1 MDPVLPRPRAA
12 APSPSSL
19 PSPSSSPSSSTAVD
33 GCGCPDG
40 PASRDAGSFS
50 RRSLLKAL
58 GIGAMTLVATE
69 NVHTQVAF
77 AAPGYTGDVLVVLS
91 LRGGMDGLSAV
102 VPGGDPDYYRLRPS
116 IAVPQSSLLGL
127 DGTFGLHPAMAPLL
141 PLWKAGRLGAVHG
154 VGLPGASRSHFA
166 AMEDMEKAAPG
177 TSLRTGWLDRTLGT
191 RTVNGGAAG
200 TFQAV
205 SLTGSQTPTLLAGPA
220 PELTLKK
227 LEGFELKGPNNDV
240 ERARWT
246 KAYTAL
252 HAEGPPTVAE
262 SGRAALA
269 AAATLSGTL
278 ATTSAGSGYPDSDL
292 GASLRDIARMIKAG
306 IGVQVAAV
314 DSGDWDMHAGL
325 GTGGGGWMKDKL
337 AELSTALAAFDTDL
351 GARMSGVTVLTISEF
366 GRRAGENGSGG
377 LDHGH
382 GNLML
387 ALGGGVVGG
396 RVHGKWPGLAASA
409 LDDGAVASVTDYRDV
424 IGEVLQKRCGAG
436 SLAEVFPGFSSA
448 GALGLVRAR

>member
-1 MDPVLPRPRAA
+1 MDRPVPLPRTGD
-12 APSPSSL
+12 
-19 PSPSSSPSSSTAVD
+19 SSTTTTD

-40 PASRDAGSFS
+40 PGAGSFS
-50 RRSLLKAL
+50 RRSMLKAL
-58 GIGAMTLVATE
+58 GLGAMTLLATE
-69 NVHTQVAF
+69 QVHTQVAF

-127 DGTFGLHPAMAPLL
+127 DGTFGLHPALAPLL

-191 RTVNGGAAG
+191 RAAAG

-205 SLTGSQTPTLLAGPA
+205 SMTGSQTPTVLAGPA
-220 PELTLKK
+220 PELTLKR
-227 LEGFELKGPNNDV
+227 LEGFALAGPGDSAV
-240 ERARWT
+240 ERTRWT

-262 SGRAALA
+262 TGRAALA
-269 AAATLSGTL
+269 AAATISGTL
-278 ATTSAGSGYPDSDL
+278 SATPAGSGYPDTDL
-292 GASLRDIARMIKAG
+292 GRSLRDLARMVKAG
-306 IGVQVAAV
+306 VGVQVAAV
-314 DSGDWDMHAGL
+314 DYGDWDMHSGL
-325 GTGGGGWMKDKL
+325 GAAGGGWMMDKL
-337 AELSTALAAFDTDL
+337 TELATALAAFDADL
-351 GARMSGVTVLTISEF
+351 GALMSGVTVLTISEF
-366 GRRAGENGSGG
+366 GRRAAENGSGG

-396 RVHGKWPGLAASA
+396 RVHGKYPGLSASA

-424 IGEVLQKRCGAG
+424 IGEVLTKRCGAG

-448 GALGLVRAR
+448 GALGLVRSR

>member
-1 MDPVLPRPRAA
+1 MARPVPLPRTQPG
-12 APSPSSL
+12 APSPSS
-19 PSPSSSPSSSTAVD
+19 SSATSATTTA
-33 GCGCPDG
+33 GCGCPDERSG
-40 PASRDAGSFS
+40 AGSFS

-58 GIGAMTLVATE
+58 GVGAMTLVATE
-69 NVHTQVAF
+69 HVHTQVAF

-102 VPGGDPDYYRLRPS
+102 VPGGDPDYYRLRPT

-127 DGTFGLHPAMAPLL
+127 DGTFGLHPALVPLL

-191 RTVNGGAAG
+191 RSVNGGAAG

-205 SLTGSQTPTLLAGPA
+205 SMTGSQTPQMLAGPA
-220 PELTLKK
+220 PELTLKR
-227 LEGFELKGPNNDV
+227 LEGFALAGPGDSAV
-240 ERARWT
+240 EKARWT
-246 KAYTAL
+246 KAYAAL

-262 SGRAALA
+262 TGRAALA
-269 AAATLSGTL
+269 AAATISSTLGSTPAGT
-278 ATTSAGSGYPDSDL
+278 GYPDTDL
-292 GASLRDIARMIKAG
+292 GKSLRDLARMVKAG
-306 IGVQVAAV
+306 VGVQAAAV
-314 DSGDWDMHAGL
+314 DYGDWDMHSGL
-325 GTGGGGWMKDKL
+325 GAAGGGWMKDKL
-337 AELSTALAAFDTDL
+337 TELATALAAFDADL
-351 GARMSGVTVLTISEF
+351 GSLMSGVTVLTISEF
-366 GRRAGENGSGG
+366 GRRADENGSGG

-387 ALGGGVVGG
+387 ALGGGVAGG
-396 RVHGKWPGLAASA
+396 KVHGRYPGLGASA
-409 LDDGAVASVTDYRDV
+409 LDNGAVASVTDYRDV

-436 SLAEVFPGFSSA
+436 SLSEVFPGFSSA
-448 GALGLVRAR
+448 GALGLVRSR

>member
-1 MDPVLPRPRAA
+1 MDPALPRPRSA
-12 APSPSSL
+12 
-19 PSPSSSPSSSTAVD
+19 PSSSSVSSATSATSVE

-40 PASRDAGSFS
+40 PGAGSFS

-58 GIGAMTLVATE
+58 GVGAMTLVATE
-69 NVHTQVAF
+69 HVHTQVAF
-77 AAPGYTGDVLVVLS
+77 AAPGYAGDVLVVLS

-102 VPGGDPDYYRLRPS
+102 VPGGDPDYYRLRPT
-116 IAVPQSSLLGL
+116 IGVPQSSLLGL

-191 RTVNGGAAG
+191 RAAAG

-205 SLTGSQTPTLLAGPA
+205 SMTGSQTPQALAGPA

-227 LEGFELKGPNNDV
+227 LEGFALSGPGDSAV

-246 KAYTAL
+246 RAYTAL

-262 SGRAALA
+262 TGRAALA
-269 AAATLSGTL
+269 AAATIASTL
-278 ATTSAGSGYPDSDL
+278 GSTPAGSGYPDTDL
-292 GASLRDIARMIKAG
+292 GRSLRDVARMVKAG
-306 IGVQVAAV
+306 VGVQVAAV
-314 DSGDWDMHAGL
+314 DSGDWDMHSGL
-325 GTGGGGWMKDKL
+325 GAAGGGWMKDKL
-337 AELSTALAAFDTDL
+337 TELSTALAAFDADL
-351 GARMSGVTVLTISEF
+351 GALMSGVTVLTISEF
-366 GRRAGENGSGG
+366 GRRADENGSGG

-396 RVHGKWPGLAASA
+396 RVHGRYPGLGAQA
-409 LDDGAVASVTDYRDV
+409 LDNGAVASVTDYRDV

-436 SLAEVFPGFSSA
+436 ALSEVFPGFSPA